1 VCGNQGKTLEMS
13 VECMELGLLRS
24 PNSLKWGWRD
34 QNLCKIID
42 L

>member
-1 VCGNQGKTLEMS
+1 MS